1 MNYENETTTTYDN
14 TLDYVEYAGFWI
26 RFGAA
31 IIDGVV
37 LVIPLMILSLIF
49 TGSLSM
55 LDSAEEAS
63 LTALIVYL
71 AYLVGVLLYFV
82 LLTSGPSQGT
92 LGKMMVG
99 IKVVDRFGEPI
110 SKGRS
115 FGRFFSYYLSGL
127 FLNIG
132 YIIAGFTPKKQAL
145 HDYIVSTY
153 VVKR

>member
-1 MNYENETTTTYDN
+1 
-14 TLDYVEYAGFWI
+14 
-26 RFGAA
+26 
-31 IIDGVV
+31 
-37 LVIPLMILSLIF
+37 
-49 TGSLSM
+49 M